1 MVAVSASTANDTTP
15 SRIQPTWL
23 ALLGFG
29 LATRLIVVVLGCF
42 LALPESSVKSRVV
55 HSPHNDGMNLRH
67 LAALSS
73 GSRRWIEPWY
83 RWDAMWYLDIS
94 QRGYSYRPGSESSVA
109 FMPLLPLLIKTGVT
123 VGFDPYWSGLL
134 IRNLAFVAG
143 LALFGRAVL
152 RVTESAA
159 TTWRACTFLLA
170 FPSSFYFSA
179 PYQESLGLAL
189 TAAALLAWLNHRPAQ
204 SAAALAPASAAQ
216 LTALSMSVGLVMEWA
231 LDLIRGR
238 PARHSAWLVAIAG
251 TLGTVLFFGYLTL
264 RFHDPLLHL
273 KARAA
278 WLRKTPSVP
287 QLLGAIWS
295 LVRVSMVMLQRS
307 GVFTLS
313 LMLILT
319 WLCHKPLRSA
329 YLRLARTVFR
339 RRAADPDRVFRSPL
353 QPACRMDRGEWGGP
367 SYRHRPSCV
376 AGGRVDGR
384 CPLHASHGRL
394 LQGPPRHD
402 SLPGPW
408 YSRLPEERTTLG
420 LHGADP
426 DIPGPRLGIDPEH
439 DSRRSV
445 ILPGLPRRRRD
456 RIESSSIRGHRGRL
470 PVCPV
475 RPAHVLC
482 ELDIRRVT
490 GIPLRDGALPPAQDR
505 GFFRKATRRCPRRF
519 GFFRVPVSSRTINHA
534 GSRVRSSHRS
544 G

>member
-1 MVAVSASTANDTTP
+1 MVAESASTANGTTP
-15 SRIQPTWL
+15 SRFQPTWL
-23 ALLGFG
+23 ALLGFD

-42 LALPESSVKSRVV
+42 LALPKRSVKSRVV

-83 RWDAMWYLDIS
+83 RWGAMWYLDIS

-109 FMPLLPLLIKTGVT
+109 FMPLLPLLIKIGVT

-134 IRNLAFVAG
+134 IPNLAFVAG
-143 LALFGRAVL
+143 LALFGRGVL

-159 TTWRACTFLLA
+159 TTWRACILLVA

-189 TAAALLAWLNHRPAQ
+189 TAASLLAWLNHRPAQ
-204 SAAALAPASAAQ
+204 SAAALAPASAAR

-251 TLGTVLFFGYLTL
+251 TLGTALFFGYLTL

-273 KARAA
+273 KAHAA

-287 QLLGAIWS
+287 QLLEAIWS

-319 WLCHKPLRSA
+319 WLCHKPLRSV
-329 YLRLARTVFR
+329 YRRLVGPLFR
-339 RRAADPDRVFRSPL
+339 RGAARVAQEGPKPPPAAPAGWIVASGTVLLIGIGLLVSRA
-353 QPACRMDRGEWGGP
+353 RG
-367 SYRHRPSCV
+367 ST
-376 AGGRVDGR
+376 VDVLST
-384 CPLHASHGRL
+384 LHMIA
-394 LQGPPRHD
+394 
-402 SLPGPW
+402 
-408 YSRLPEERTTLG
+408 YSRDLLVTILFLG
-420 LHGADP
+420 LGIHAFLKR
-426 DIPGPRLGIDPEH
+426 GPLWGC
-439 DSRRSV
+439 
-445 ILPGLPRRRRD
+445 L
-456 RIESSSIRGHRGRL
+456 
-470 PVCPV
+470 
-475 RPAHVLC
+475 VL
-482 ELDIRRVT
+482 
-490 GIPLRDGALPPAQDR
+490 
-505 GFFRKATRRCPRRF
+505 
-519 GFFRVPVSSRTINHA
+519 VPVLQALASGSILSMTRVVLSSYPGFLDAAEIASNRAVFAATVVVFLFAQFVLLTSYVNWIFVA
-534 GSRVRSSHRS
+534 
-544 G
+544 